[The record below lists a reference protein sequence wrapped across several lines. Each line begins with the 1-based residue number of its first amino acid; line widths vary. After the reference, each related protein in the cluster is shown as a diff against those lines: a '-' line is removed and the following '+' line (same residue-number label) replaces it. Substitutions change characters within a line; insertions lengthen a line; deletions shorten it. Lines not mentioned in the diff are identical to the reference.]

1 MNLLRSMAMAF
12 QMFSRVPMPRVE
24 WKKENMQFVFA
35 AFPLLGVCIGLLLW
49 GWAALSSWLGLG
61 TLLYAVGLTL
71 IPPLFSGGI
80 HLDGFCDTADALA
93 SHAEPEKK
101 RAILK
106 DPHAGAFAVI
116 ALGLYLLGYLGLSSE
131 VPRSGPV
138 LYLLCLV
145 PVLSRTLA
153 AFAGISF
160 PVSSQTGLQHT
171 FNDSAKKRVVL
182 FLLLLWLLATASLM
196 LIYQPYL
203 AAALLT
209 VAVLTAVYVYMMSQ
223 KAFGGMSGDLTG
235 FMLQLSEL
243 LMLAALVFLQK
254 GIG

>member
-1 MNLLRSMAMAF
+1 MNLLRSIVMAF

-24 WKKENMQFVFA
+24 WKKENMHYVFA

-49 GWAALSSWLGLG
+49 GWAALSAWLGLG
-61 TLLYAVGLTL
+61 TLLYATGLTL
-71 IPPLFSGGI
+71 IPALFSGGI

-116 ALGLYLLGYLGLSSE
+116 ALGLYLLAYLGLSSE
-131 VPRSGPV
+131 LPRSGPV

-145 PVLSRTLA
+145 PVLSRIGA

-182 FLLLLWLLATASLM
+182 FLLLLWLLATTSLM
-196 LIYQPYL
+196 VIHQPYL
-203 AAALLT
+203 AAVLLL
-209 VAVLTAVYVYMMSQ
+209 VAVVTAVYVYVMSR

-243 LMLAALVFLQK
+243 LMLAVLVFLQK